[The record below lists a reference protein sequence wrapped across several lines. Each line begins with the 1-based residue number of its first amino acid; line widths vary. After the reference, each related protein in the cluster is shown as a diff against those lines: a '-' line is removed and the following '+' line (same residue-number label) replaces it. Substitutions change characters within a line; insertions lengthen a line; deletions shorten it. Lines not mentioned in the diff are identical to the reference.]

1 MSRHVP
7 VRLKREIRE
16 RAQQRCE
23 YCLIHERDA
32 AFAHEPDHVISRKHG
47 GETTPLNLAWS
58 CFDCNR
64 FKGSDLASIDLETG
78 RIVRLFNPRR
88 DTWHKHFR
96 LRQGRIIPLTAIGR
110 ATEYL
115 LQFNREDAVVAR
127 RRPTV

>member
-7 VRLKREIRE
+7 VRFKREIRE

-23 YCLIHERDA
+23 YCLVHERDA
-32 AFAHEPDHVISRKHG
+32 AFGHEPDHVISRRHG

-64 FKGSDLASIDLETG
+64 LKGSDLASIDLETG

-88 DTWHKHFR
+88 DNWHKHFR
-96 LRQGRIIPLTAIGR
+96 LRQGCIIPLTSIGR

-115 LQFNREDAVVAR
+115 LQLNRNDAIVAR
-127 RRPTV
+127 LRPTV